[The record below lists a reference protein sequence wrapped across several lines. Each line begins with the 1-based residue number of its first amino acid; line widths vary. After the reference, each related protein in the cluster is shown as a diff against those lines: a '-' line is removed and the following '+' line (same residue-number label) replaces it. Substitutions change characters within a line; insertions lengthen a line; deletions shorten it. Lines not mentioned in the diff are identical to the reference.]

1 MRVCRNATVRL
12 WYYAHVFQRNLPQH
26 FFAGDFASVCSSQPN
41 RLRCLFSQTAYPLV
55 SHNCKQ
61 PTTFLGES
69 IEFMHTHA
77 YICWQL
83 QRRKI
88 FGFSAWKAKQSLV
101 TISWCRYASPWF
113 KITRNYASPN
123 WSPDDERTELRMQIG
138 FVNAY
143 SNVKY
148 RTEVRQDQC
157 ARPS

>member
-1 MRVCRNATVRL
+1 MILRTRIPVKPTSTLFRWRLCECALVATK
-12 WYYAHVFQRNLPQH
+12 
-26 FFAGDFASVCSSQPN
+26 SVEV
-41 RLRCLFSQTAYPLV
+41 CLFSQTAYPFV

-83 QRRKI
+83 QRRKR
-88 FGFSAWKAKQSLV
+88 FGFIAWKATQSLV
-101 TISWCRYASPWF
+101 TIAWCHYASPWF